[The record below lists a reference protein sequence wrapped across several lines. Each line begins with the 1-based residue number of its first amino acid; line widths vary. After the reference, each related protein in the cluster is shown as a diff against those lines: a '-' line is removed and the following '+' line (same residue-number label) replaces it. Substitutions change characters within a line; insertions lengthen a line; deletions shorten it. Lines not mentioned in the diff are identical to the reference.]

1 MGGHPRYS
9 VTAHGQSTHRRPRRR
24 GNNHARYRS
33 GRIHRVSAAVTA
45 VVGTLNIFYG
55 IGALGNASVFVGEK
69 RLVFDNLH
77 TYGWVLLILAA
88 IQLTGGI
95 SLLAG
100 NTYGRVIGIIAAS
113 LGALSNLTSIGGN
126 DPWWRLGGFV
136 LCVYILYGL
145 IVFGQDVKEAKR
157 EGQI

>member
-1 MGGHPRYS
+1 VSAHVRATHCRPPRQ
-9 VTAHGQSTHRRPRRR
+9 GD
-24 GNNHARYRS
+24 NHARYRS
-33 GRIHRVSAAVTA
+33 GRFHSVSAAVCRDL
-45 VVGTLNIFYG
+45 GTLNIFYW
-55 IGALGNASVFVGEK
+55 IGALSDAHVFVGET

-88 IQLTGGI
+88 IQLTGGF

-100 NTYGRVIGIIAAS
+100 NAYGRVIGIIAAS

-145 IVFGQDVKEAKR
+145 IVFGQDVKEAKQA
-157 EGQI
+157 GQM